1 MSLRLILLLLSGA
14 SSCGRPLTRD
24 FLGYNLGAAT
34 LIHPAWGQPSFTGA
48 LGSLNPR
55 MLRFPSGTYGNCWNW
70 TAGATMPPCHATP
83 PGGTTLADFK
93 RALAV
98 NNATAIMML
107 NMITSSLEEQVSMLR
122 AAQAAGIF
130 VDAPLVELG
139 NEFYFGEWSTNF
151 ADGTAYG
158 RECALWIDSISS
170 AFPKATFAVVS
181 TPSVPPGG
189 ARIAAWNAQL
199 FAALAGRT
207 FAVTMHEYHASGI
220 DCGGCALTR
229 QRAADMLAQVRR

>member
-1 MSLRLILLLLSGA
+1 
-14 SSCGRPLTRD
+14 
-24 FLGYNLGAAT
+24 
-34 LIHPAWGQPSFTGA
+34 
-48 LGSLNPR
+48 
-55 MLRFPSGTYGNCWNW
+55 
-70 TAGATMPPCHATP
+70 MPPCSPTP

-93 RALAV
+93 TSLDV
-98 NNATAIMML
+98 TDATPILML
-107 NMITSSLEEQVSMLR
+107 NMITSSMEEQVSMLR

-139 NEFYFGEWSTNF
+139 NEFYFDAWSADF

-158 RECALWIDSISS
+158 LECARWIDNIT
-170 AFPKATFAVVS
+170 AVFPKATFAVVA

-189 ARIAAWNAQL
+189 ARIATWNAQV

-220 DCGGCALTR
+220 DCAGCALTR
-229 QRAADMLAQVRR
+229 ERAAVMLAQVRR